1 MIYDTLSKGEDGL
14 YHSRA
19 LNDEKKRYFI
29 QLNEVTVSDVDQETG
44 EVSFEV
50 SGEDNQAKVEAVHV
64 TNLQSALEN
73 SKTWFGKELPEKTIS
88 GAYTMSEN
96 IETDRISATRIFDHN
111 RESLEFSSV
120 NVGMKCTVLVEFSG
134 LWFAKKA
141 FGFKKIHALDSP
153 KWCKGA
159 QAKCLFT
166 VSLHFERLGFQSQN
180 LLPRFPSGPSS
191 ILTFRRTR

>member
-50 SGEDNQAKVEAVHV
+50 TGEDNQAKVESVHI

-73 SKTWFGKELPEKTIS
+73 SKTWFGKELPEKTVS
-88 GAYTMSEN
+88 GAYTISEN
-96 IETDRISATRIFDHN
+96 LETDRISATRIFDHSK
-111 RESLEFSSV
+111 ESVEFNSLT
-120 NVGMKCTVLVEFSG
+120 VGMTCTALVEFSG

-141 FGFKKIHALDSP
+141 FGPSWSIFQWKFNEEKIFL
-153 KWCKGA
+153 
-159 QAKCLFT
+159 
-166 VSLHFERLGFQSQN
+166 
-180 LLPRFPSGPSS
+180 
-191 ILTFRRTR
+191 

>member
-19 LNDEKKRYFI
+19 LNDEKKRHLI
-29 QLNEVTVSDVDQETG
+29 QLNGVTVSDVDHETG

-50 SGEDNQAKVEAVHV
+50 TGEDNQAKVESVHV

-88 GAYTMSEN
+88 SAYTRSEN
-96 IETDRISATRIFDHN
+96 LETDRISATRVFDHTK
-111 RESLEFSSV
+111 ESVEFSSIT
-120 NVGMKCTVLVEFSG
+120 VGMSCTVLVEFSG

-141 FGFKKIHALDSP
+141 FGPSWNIVQLKIPEAEVEVEAEAEAEEETYPDQYMIQDS
-153 KWCKGA
+153 
-159 QAKCLFT
+159 
-166 VSLHFERLGFQSQN
+166 E
-180 LLPRFPSGPSS
+180 
-191 ILTFRRTR
+191 

>member
-50 SGEDNQAKVEAVHV
+50 SGEDNQAKVESVHI

-141 FGFKKIHALDSP
+141 FGPTWNIVQLKIHEEKISEAEAEAEQEETYPDQYMIQDS
-153 KWCKGA
+153 
-159 QAKCLFT
+159 
-166 VSLHFERLGFQSQN
+166 E
-180 LLPRFPSGPSS
+180 
-191 ILTFRRTR
+191 

>member
-1 MIYDTLSKGEDGL
+1 MIYNTLLKGEDGL

-73 SKTWFGKELPEKTIS
+73 SKTWFGKDLPEKTVS
-88 GAYTMSEN
+88 GAYTRSEN
-96 IETDRISATRIFDHN
+96 LETDRISATRIFDHKK
-111 RESLEFSSV
+111 EPVEFNSV
-120 NVGMKCTVLVEFSG
+120 SVGMTCTAVIEFSG

-141 FGFKKIHALDSP
+141 FGPTWNIVQLKIHEEKIPEAEAEVEVEQEETYPDQYMIQDS
-153 KWCKGA
+153 
-159 QAKCLFT
+159 
-166 VSLHFERLGFQSQN
+166 E
-180 LLPRFPSGPSS
+180 
-191 ILTFRRTR
+191 

>member
-29 QLNEVTVSDVDQETG
+29 QLNEVNVSDVDQETG

-50 SGEDNQAKVEAVHV
+50 SGDDNQAKVETVHV

-73 SKTWFGKELPEKTIS
+73 SKIWFGKDLPEKTVS
-88 GAYTMSEN
+88 GAYTRGES
-96 IETDRISATRIFDHN
+96 IEAERISATRVFDHN
-111 RESLEFSSV
+111 KESIEFSSV
-120 NVGMKCTVLVEFSG
+120 GVGMTCTVLIEFSG

-141 FGFKKIHALDSP
+141 FGPSWNIVQLKIHEEKIPEPEVEVEEEETYPDQYMIQDS
-153 KWCKGA
+153 K
-159 QAKCLFT
+159 
-166 VSLHFERLGFQSQN
+166 
-180 LLPRFPSGPSS
+180 
-191 ILTFRRTR
+191 

>member
-19 LNDEKKRYFI
+19 LNDEKKRHLI
-29 QLNEVTVSDVDQETG
+29 QLNGVTVSDVDHETG

-50 SGEDNQAKVEAVHV
+50 TGEDNQAKVESVHV

-88 GAYTMSEN
+88 SAYTRSEN
-96 IETDRISATRIFDHN
+96 LETDRISATRVFDHTK
-111 RESLEFSSV
+111 ESVEFSSIT
-120 NVGMKCTVLVEFSG
+120 VGMSCTVLVEFSG

-141 FGFKKIHALDSP
+141 FGPSWNIVQLKIPEAEVEVEAEVEEETYPDQYMIQDS
-153 KWCKGA
+153 
-159 QAKCLFT
+159 
-166 VSLHFERLGFQSQN
+166 E
-180 LLPRFPSGPSS
+180 
-191 ILTFRRTR
+191 

>member
-44 EVSFEV
+44 EVLFEV
-50 SGEDNQAKVEAVHV
+50 SGDDNQAKVEAVHV

-73 SKTWFGKELPEKTIS
+73 SKTWFGKDLPEKTVS
-88 GAYTMSEN
+88 GAYTRSEN
-96 IETDRISATRIFDHN
+96 LETDRISATRIFDHN
-111 RESLEFSSV
+111 KEPVEFNSV
-120 NVGMKCTVLVEFSG
+120 SVGMTCTAVVEFSG

-141 FGFKKIHALDSP
+141 FGPTWNIVQLKIHEEKISEAEAEAEQEETYPDQYMIQDS
-153 KWCKGA
+153 
-159 QAKCLFT
+159 
-166 VSLHFERLGFQSQN
+166 E
-180 LLPRFPSGPSS
+180 
-191 ILTFRRTR
+191 

>member
-29 QLNEVTVSDVDQETG
+29 QLNGVTVSDVDHETG

-50 SGEDNQAKVEAVHV
+50 TGEDNQAKVESVHV

-88 GAYTMSEN
+88 SAYTRSEN
-96 IETDRISATRIFDHN
+96 LETDRISATRVFDHTK
-111 RESLEFSSV
+111 ESVEFSSIT
-120 NVGMKCTVLVEFSG
+120 VGMSCTVLVEFSG

-141 FGFKKIHALDSP
+141 FGPSWNIIQLKIPEAE
-153 KWCKGA
+153 
-159 QAKCLFT
+159 
-166 VSLHFERLGFQSQN
+166 VEVEV
-180 LLPRFPSGPSS
+180 
-191 ILTFRRTR
+191 

>member
-19 LNDEKKRYFI
+19 LNDEKKRHLI
-29 QLNEVTVSDVDQETG
+29 QLNGVTVSDVDHETG

-50 SGEDNQAKVEAVHV
+50 TGEDNQAKVESVHV

-88 GAYTMSEN
+88 SAYTRSEN
-96 IETDRISATRIFDHN
+96 LETDRISATRVFDHTK
-111 RESLEFSSV
+111 ESVEFSSIT
-120 NVGMKCTVLVEFSG
+120 VGMSCTVLVEFSG

-141 FGFKKIHALDSP
+141 FGPSWNIVQLKIPEAEVEVEVEAEAEEETYPDQYMIQDS
-153 KWCKGA
+153 
-159 QAKCLFT
+159 
-166 VSLHFERLGFQSQN
+166 E
-180 LLPRFPSGPSS
+180 
-191 ILTFRRTR
+191 

>member
-29 QLNEVTVSDVDQETG
+29 QLNGVTVSDVDHETG

-50 SGEDNQAKVEAVHV
+50 TGEDNQAKVESVHV

-88 GAYTMSEN
+88 SAYTRSEN
-96 IETDRISATRIFDHN
+96 LETDRISATRVFDHTK
-111 RESLEFSSV
+111 ESVEFSSIT
-120 NVGMKCTVLVEFSG
+120 VGMSCTVLVEFSG

-141 FGFKKIHALDSP
+141 FGPSWNIVQLKIPEAEVEVARLRLRLRKKHI
-153 KWCKGA
+153 
-159 QAKCLFT
+159 QT
-166 VSLHFERLGFQSQN
+166 N
-180 LLPRFPSGPSS
+180 
-191 ILTFRRTR
+191 T

>member
-50 SGEDNQAKVEAVHV
+50 SGDDNQAKVEAVHV

-73 SKTWFGKELPEKTIS
+73 SKIWFGKDLPEKTVS
-88 GAYTMSEN
+88 GAYTRSEN
-96 IETDRISATRIFDHN
+96 LETDRISATRIFDHKK
-111 RESLEFSSV
+111 EPVEFNSV
-120 NVGMKCTVLVEFSG
+120 SVGMTCTAVIEFSG
-134 LWFAKKA
+134 LWIAKKP
-141 FGFKKIHALDSP
+141 FGPTWNIVQLKIHEEKIPEAEAEVEQEETYPDQYMIQDS
-153 KWCKGA
+153 
-159 QAKCLFT
+159 
-166 VSLHFERLGFQSQN
+166 E
-180 LLPRFPSGPSS
+180 
-191 ILTFRRTR
+191 

>member
-29 QLNEVTVSDVDQETG
+29 QLNGVTVSDVDHETG

-50 SGEDNQAKVEAVHV
+50 TGEDNQAKVESVHV

-88 GAYTMSEN
+88 SAYTRSEN
-96 IETDRISATRIFDHN
+96 LETDRISATRVFDHTK
-111 RESLEFSSV
+111 ESVEFSSIT
-120 NVGMKCTVLVEFSG
+120 VGMSCTVLVEFSG

-141 FGFKKIHALDSP
+141 FGPSWNIVQLKIPEAEVEVEVEVEAEAEEETYPDQYMIQDS
-153 KWCKGA
+153 
-159 QAKCLFT
+159 
-166 VSLHFERLGFQSQN
+166 E
-180 LLPRFPSGPSS
+180 
-191 ILTFRRTR
+191 

>member
-29 QLNEVTVSDVDQETG
+29 QLNGVTVSDVDHETG

-50 SGEDNQAKVEAVHV
+50 TGEDNQAKVESVHV

-73 SKTWFGKELPEKTIS
+73 SKTRFGKELPEKTIS
-88 GAYTMSEN
+88 SAYTRSEN
-96 IETDRISATRIFDHN
+96 LETDRISATRVFDHTK
-111 RESLEFSSV
+111 ESVEFSSIT
-120 NVGMKCTVLVEFSG
+120 VGMSCTVLVEFSG

-141 FGFKKIHALDSP
+141 FGPSWNIVQLKIPEAEVEVEAEAEAEEETYPDQYMIQDS
-153 KWCKGA
+153 
-159 QAKCLFT
+159 
-166 VSLHFERLGFQSQN
+166 E
-180 LLPRFPSGPSS
+180 
-191 ILTFRRTR
+191 

>member
-29 QLNEVTVSDVDQETG
+29 QLNGVTVSDVDHETG

-50 SGEDNQAKVEAVHV
+50 TGEDNQAKVESVHV

-88 GAYTMSEN
+88 SAYTRSEN
-96 IETDRISATRIFDHN
+96 LETDRISATRVFDHTK
-111 RESLEFSSV
+111 ESVEFSSIT
-120 NVGMKCTVLVEFSG
+120 VGMSCTVVVEFSG

-141 FGFKKIHALDSP
+141 FGPSWNIVQLKIPEAEVEVEAEAEAEEETYPDQYMIQDS
-153 KWCKGA
+153 
-159 QAKCLFT
+159 
-166 VSLHFERLGFQSQN
+166 E
-180 LLPRFPSGPSS
+180 
-191 ILTFRRTR
+191 

>member
-29 QLNEVTVSDVDQETG
+29 QLNGVTVSDVDHETG

-50 SGEDNQAKVEAVHV
+50 TGEDNQAKVESVHV

-73 SKTWFGKELPEKTIS
+73 SKTWFGKELPDKTIS
-88 GAYTMSEN
+88 SAYTRSEN
-96 IETDRISATRIFDHN
+96 LETDRISATRVFDHTK
-111 RESLEFSSV
+111 ESVEFSSIT
-120 NVGMKCTVLVEFSG
+120 VGMSCTVLVEFSG

-141 FGFKKIHALDSP
+141 FGPSWNIVQLKIPEAEVEVEAEAEAEEETYPDQYMIQDS
-153 KWCKGA
+153 
-159 QAKCLFT
+159 
-166 VSLHFERLGFQSQN
+166 E
-180 LLPRFPSGPSS
+180 
-191 ILTFRRTR
+191 

>member
-19 LNDEKKRYFI
+19 LNDEKKRHLI
-29 QLNEVTVSDVDQETG
+29 QLNGVTVSDVDHETG

-50 SGEDNQAKVEAVHV
+50 TGEDNQAKVESVHV

-88 GAYTMSEN
+88 SAYTRSEN
-96 IETDRISATRIFDHN
+96 LETDRISATRVFDHMK
-111 RESLEFSSV
+111 ESVEFSSV
-120 NVGMKCTVLVEFSG
+120 TVGMSCTVLVEFSG

-141 FGFKKIHALDSP
+141 FGPSWNIVQLKIPEAEVEVEVEAEAEEETYPDQYMIQDS
-153 KWCKGA
+153 
-159 QAKCLFT
+159 
-166 VSLHFERLGFQSQN
+166 E
-180 LLPRFPSGPSS
+180 
-191 ILTFRRTR
+191 

>member
-19 LNDEKKRYFI
+19 LNDEKKRHFI

-50 SGEDNQAKVEAVHV
+50 SGDDNQAKVEAVHV

-73 SKTWFGKELPEKTIS
+73 SKTWFGKDLPEKTVS
-88 GAYTMSEN
+88 GAYTRSEN
-96 IETDRISATRIFDHN
+96 LETDRISATRIFDHN
-111 RESLEFSSV
+111 KESVEFNSV
-120 NVGMKCTVLVEFSG
+120 SVGMTCTAVVEFSG

-141 FGFKKIHALDSP
+141 FGPTWNIVQLKIHEEKIPEAEAETEQEETYPDQYMIQDS
-153 KWCKGA
+153 
-159 QAKCLFT
+159 
-166 VSLHFERLGFQSQN
+166 E
-180 LLPRFPSGPSS
+180 
-191 ILTFRRTR
+191 

>member
-29 QLNEVTVSDVDQETG
+29 QLNGVTVSDVDHETG

-50 SGEDNQAKVEAVHV
+50 TGEDNQAKVESVHV

-73 SKTWFGKELPEKTIS
+73 SKTWFGKELPEKMIS
-88 GAYTMSEN
+88 SAYTRSEN
-96 IETDRISATRIFDHN
+96 LETDRISATRVFDHTK
-111 RESLEFSSV
+111 ESVEFSSIT
-120 NVGMKCTVLVEFSG
+120 VGMSCTVLVEFSG

-141 FGFKKIHALDSP
+141 FGPSWNIVQLKIPEAEVEVEVEAEAEAEEETYPDQYMIQDS
-153 KWCKGA
+153 
-159 QAKCLFT
+159 
-166 VSLHFERLGFQSQN
+166 E
-180 LLPRFPSGPSS
+180 
-191 ILTFRRTR
+191 